1 MTAGTGGL
9 LAGWALWMNTSVAS
23 PQRPPSTP
31 IPSLQTLPCIPAHL
45 ADRSAGWNA
54 GWDDLDGL
62 AGTERYSPSHAM
74 YRNVPGHR
82 LWAAWC
88 SVSPDGPYR
97 MTKGILQE
105 HPTGLSPACITVT
118 KFDAGCMATAALNP
132 PSGLSIPKLNAC
144 FSPDVAPII
153 TRHVRE
159 CQLEQSEQSRR
170 PRGRLHAGLC

>member
-9 LAGWALWMNTSVAS
+9 LAGMGPLDEHVSRLPTT
-23 PQRPPSTP
+23 TP
-31 IPSLQTLPCIPAHL
+31 INTNPVSPDSSCIPTHS

-62 AGTERYSPSHAM
+62 AGTERYNPSHAM
-74 YRNVPGHR
+74 YRNVPGHQ
-82 LWAAWC
+82 LWAALF

-97 MTKGILQE
+97 IAKGILQE

-132 PSGLSIPKLNAC
+132 LSGLSIPKLNAC
-144 FSPDVAPII
+144 FSLDVAPII

-159 CQLEQSEQSRR
+159 CQLEQSEQSRM